1 MTSLFLSDE
10 GLLEFLDVAA
20 EGGLL
25 PRATAAALTVA
36 SRRVMEVLTSKE
48 RANLLN
54 VESAVVVKRFRRKF
68 ADHYSAGSLSEYG
81 RRFERALELFKQWNA
96 NPTNFSVSTRLTKR
110 ARAGRAAAD
119 SAHAGTGTPLDDRAP
134 AVRAGASG
142 FQSSF
147 PVRPG
152 TVVTLLNIP
161 SDLTKAEAERLAQFI
176 RMLAVER

>member
-1 MTSLFLSDE
+1 MSSVFLSDE
-10 GLLEFLDVAA
+10 GLLLFLDVAA
-20 EGGLL
+20 TRGAL

-36 SRRVMEVLTSKE
+36 SRRVMEVLTAKE

-54 VESAVVVKRFRRKF
+54 VEPAVVVKRFNHKF
-68 ADHYSAGSLSEYG
+68 ADRFSPGSLKEYG

-96 NPTNFSVSTRLTKR
+96 NPTNFSVPTRLTKK
-110 ARAGRAAAD
+110 ARQGRTALD
-119 SAHAGTGTPLDDRAP
+119 SAHGETRASLERTPATQ
-134 AVRAGASG
+134 AGASS
-142 FQSSF
+142 FHSSF

>member
-1 MTSLFLSDE
+1 MTSPLLSDQA
-10 GLLEFLDVAA
+10 LLAFLEVAA
-20 EGGLL
+20 ENGTL

-36 SRRVMEVLTSKE
+36 SRHVMAVLTPKE

-54 VESAVVVKRFRRKF
+54 VESAAVVKRFNRKF
-68 ADHYSAGSLSEYG
+68 ADHYSPGSLSEYG

-96 NPTNFSVSTRLTKR
+96 NPTDFSVPTRSTRR
-110 ARAGRAAAD
+110 ARASRVAAD
-119 SAHAGTGTPLDDRAP
+119 SAHGATVTFEDRAP
-134 AVRAGASG
+134 VVRTGAAG

-152 TVVTLLNIP
+152 TVVTVLNIP